1 MESVVILKLRF
12 GLRNSRATARSF
24 IPFPGLLLTDDN
36 KAIPINSAKV
46 EAPRLRQ
53 AIRAIGPFFCRFS
66 LNRAPN
72 VTSPYDA
79 SIFEMHEDGI
89 QFRRRLGLTKQF
101 MHFGP
106 WDVKKRSGKHN
117 KRCSCHRIIDWESV
131 GGEESTEARLP
142 FTSNVRV
149 ITIFTFS

>member
-1 MESVVILKLRF
+1 MESVVILKVRF

-24 IPFPGLLLTDDN
+24 IPFPGLLFKLTDDT

-46 EAPRLRQ
+46 EAPRFRQ
-53 AIRAIGPFFCRFS
+53 AIRAIGPFFCQFIF
-66 LNRAPN
+66 NRAPN

-89 QFRRRLGLTKQF
+89 QFRRRLGLTKKI

-106 WDVKKRSGKHN
+106 
-117 KRCSCHRIIDWESV
+117 
-131 GGEESTEARLP
+131 
-142 FTSNVRV
+142 
-149 ITIFTFS
+149 